1 MGRSLRMTVLAEG
14 VEKPE
19 QLALLRKMGC
29 DMAQGYHFSRPVSAE
44 GLADMLRRQPFIR

>member
-1 MGRSLRMTVLAEG
+1 MTVLAEG

-29 DMAQGYHFSRPVSAE
+29 DMAQGFHFTRPVSAE
-44 GLADMLRRQPFIR
+44 GMAEILRRQPFVNR